1 MFEHS
6 AITDQGRA
14 LMAACIAAGH
24 PIEFTA
30 YTLGSGTYTDA
41 EKTVAQLKT
50 RQSLKV
56 QKQSFSFV
64 SATSVGAEAILKVQ
78 VDNDGLA
85 AGYYMTEAGIW
96 AKDATDNVTPAIL
109 YQIGVDD
116 TPSYMPDEDT
126 SPLTIDTECHTVI
139 DNDAEVTFTFT
150 HGAYAWSDD
159 LGDITQ
165 LTTTNKN
172 SAVDAI
178 NELDSDLGDIEDKF
192 DANDKLK
199 ISEGG
204 TGKSTAN
211 EACDNLGAVR
221 RSIYA
226 NVHDE
231 SPLDDDVY
239 GGDYI
244 IHDGKMYFAS
254 QGKIPAG
261 STLNPYPGAGKN
273 CDKVFADQE
282 LSEKASYTAIT
293 KNWEREF
300 KCAISASGYDIDDL
314 VYIWCAKKIYKV
326 TASIDFGESMVVNTN
341 IKEWSVEDETR
352 ELTSDLASL
361 IVVDTITKTMS
372 SMAANTTVTKT
383 ESVAKTGYT
392 PLMASVTDN
401 SDGYVAVQGCK
412 ISGNNAVVKIR
423 NLNAVSIN
431 LTYDITVIYKKA

>member
-6 AITDQGRA
+6 AITDQGKA

-24 PIEFTA
+24 AIEFTA

-56 QKQSFSFV
+56 QKQSFSFT
-64 SATSVGAEAILKVQ
+64 SARSEGAEAILKVQ

-96 AKDATDNVTPAIL
+96 AKDATDNDTPAIL

-150 HGAYAWSDD
+150 HGAYAWADE

-165 LTTTNKN
+165 LSTTNKD

-204 TGKSTAN
+204 TGKGTAN

-226 NVHDE
+226 NVDDS
-231 SPLDDDVY
+231 SPLSADVY
-239 GGDYI
+239 GGEYVI
-244 IHDGKMYFAS
+244 SDGKMYLAS
-254 QGKIPAG
+254 QGKIDAG
-261 STLNPYPGAGKN
+261 TVLNPYAGPGKN
-273 CDKVFADQE
+273 CDRVFADQE
-282 LSEKASYTAIT
+282 LSQKASYNAIT
-293 KNWEREF
+293 DNWEREF
-300 KCAISASGYDIDDL
+300 KCLMSASGYDIDDL
-314 VYIWCAKKIYKV
+314 VYILCARRVYKV
-326 TASIDFGESMVVNTN
+326 TAAIAQNETMTVGTN
-341 IKEWSVEDETR
+341 IKEWSVEDETS
-352 ELTSDLASL
+352 ELNSQLTSLSLASFFERVE
-361 IVVDTITKTMS
+361 I
-372 SMAANTTVTKT
+372 
-383 ESVAKTGYT
+383 
-392 PLMASVTDN
+392 
-401 SDGYVAVQGCK
+401 QG
-412 ISGNNAVVKIR
+412 G
-423 NLNAVSIN
+423 
-431 LTYDITVIYKKA
+431 